1 MFKRNRE
8 LGESLGL
15 EDFLKELSDIDFFGL
30 DVEQR
35 LYLKNSAIETCVNLM
50 GRTISTA
57 DFRFIKNKKRVD
69 HDFDYL
75 LNVRPN
81 SNQSAAEFW
90 KDFTYTLLVENEVL
104 VILSD
109 NNELL
114 IADSFDKIEYAL
126 YEDIFK
132 SVTIKGFTFKRD
144 FKMNEVIYMTYN
156 NKKFTRF
163 LDGMFKDYSELFS
176 RMIETKMYD
185 NQIRALA
192 EVQAT
197 QELDEKNRKKLN
209 SFIQRLYQNFRKSA
223 FAIAPKI
230 KGFNYEEITKG
241 QTSKGQSVEELEK
254 LRKDTTKQVANI
266 LGIPS
271 ALVLGELSEYETA
284 MKAYIR
290 LTAKPLVEQIKDELN
305 AKLIEKQ
312 DYKNGLQLKVYGV
325 NEKSPLEM
333 AQDAD
338 KLRGS
343 GIADGHE
350 LREIIGFEHSDD
362 PIHDKFFI
370 TKNYATTDEATI
382 EGGEDSET

>member
-1 MFKRNRE
+1 MFDMFKRNRE
-8 LGESLGL
+8 LGQEINEILDLEFWGL
-15 EDFLKELSDIDFFGL
+15 EVD
-30 DVEQR
+30 QR
-35 LYLKNSAIETCVNLM
+35 LYLKQSAIETCVNLM

-90 KDFTYTLLVENEVL
+90 KDFIYTLLVENEVL

-109 NNELL
+109 TNELL
-114 IADSFDKIEYAL
+114 IADSFDKIPYAL

-132 SVTIKGFTFKRD
+132 SVTVKGYTFKRD
-144 FKMNEVIYMTYN
+144 FKMSEVIYMTYN

-163 LDGMFKDYSELFS
+163 LDGMFKDYSDLFS
-176 RMIETKMYD
+176 RMIETKMYE

-192 EVQAT
+192 GIETT
-197 QELDEKNRKKLN
+197 QNLDKENQKKLHN
-209 SFIQRLYQNFRKSA
+209 FIQRLYQNFRKSA
-223 FAIAPKI
+223 FAIAPKV
-230 KGFNYEEITKG
+230 KGFDYEEITKG
-241 QTSKGQSVEELEK
+241 QGTKSQSVEELEK

-290 LTAKPLVEQIKDELN
+290 LTAKPLVEQIKDELT
-305 AKLIEKQ
+305 AKLIDER

-343 GIADGHE
+343 AVANGHE
-350 LREIIGFEHSDD
+350 IREMIGLEHSDD

-370 TKNYATTDEATI
+370 TKNYNMSDNAI
-382 EGGEDSET
+382 EGGEKD

>member
-1 MFKRNRE
+1 MFKQNRE
-8 LGESLGL
+8 LGQEIDEIFDLDFWGL
-15 EDFLKELSDIDFFGL
+15 E
-30 DVEQR
+30 VEQR

-90 KDFTYTLLVENEVL
+90 KDFIYTLLVENEVL
-104 VILSD
+104 AILSD
-109 NNELL
+109 TDEFL
-114 IADSFDKIEYAL
+114 ITDSFDRIEYAL

-132 SVTIKGFTFKRD
+132 NVTVKGYTFKRD

-163 LDGMFKDYSELFS
+163 LDGMFKDYTELFS
-176 RMIETKMYD
+176 RMVETKMYES
-185 NQIRALA
+185 QIRALA
-192 EVQAT
+192 EIDTT
-197 QELDEKNRKKLN
+197 QKLDSESQKKLN
-209 SFIQRLYQNFRKSA
+209 NFIQRLYQNFRKSA
-223 FAIAPKI
+223 FAIAPKV
-230 KGFNYEEITKG
+230 KGFNYDEITKG
-241 QTSKGQSVEELEK
+241 QGSKNQPVKELEE

-266 LGIPS
+266 LGIPA

-305 AKLIEKQ
+305 AKLIEMQ
-312 DYKNGLQLKVYGV
+312 DYKNGLHLKVYGV

-350 LREIIGFEHSDD
+350 LREIIGFEYSDD

-382 EGGEDSET
+382 EGGEK

>member
-1 MFKRNRE
+1 MFRRNKN
-8 LGESLGL
+8 LGE
-15 EDFLKELSDIDFFGL
+15 EFNDMFDMEFFGL

-57 DFRFIKNKKRVD
+57 DFRFIKDKKRVD

-81 SNQSAAEFW
+81 SNQSAAQFW
-90 KDFTYTLLVENEVL
+90 KDFIHTLLVENEVL

-109 NNELL
+109 NDELL
-114 IADSFDKIEYAL
+114 IADSFHREKYAL
-126 YEDIFK
+126 YEDTFHD
-132 SVTIKGFTFKRD
+132 VTVKGYTFKRT
-144 FKMNEVIYMTYN
+144 FSMSKVIYMTYN

-163 LDGMFKDYSELFS
+163 LDGMFTDYTELFS
-176 RMIETKMYD
+176 RMIETKMYE

-192 EVQAT
+192 GLDTT
-197 QELDEKNRKKLN
+197 QSLDEKNRKKL
-209 SFIQRLYQNFRKSA
+209 QNFIGRMYEVFRRSA
-223 FAIAPKI
+223 FAIAPKL
-230 KGFNYEEITKG
+230 KGLDYEEITKG
-241 QTSKGQSVEELEK
+241 QTTRGQSVEELEK

-305 AKLIEKQ
+305 AKLIEMK
-312 DYKNGLQLKVYGV
+312 DYKNGLRLKVYGV
-325 NEKSPLEM
+325 NEKTPLEL
-333 AQDAD
+333 AKDVYQ
-338 KLRGS
+338 LRGS
-343 GIADGHE
+343 GVVDGHE
-350 LREIIGFEHSDD
+350 SRDILELEYSDD

-370 TKNYATTDEATI
+370 TKNYATTDEVV
-382 EGGEDSET
+382 EGGENE

>member
-8 LGESLGL
+8 LGKELGQELEEILDLEFWGL
-15 EDFLKELSDIDFFGL
+15 EVDE
-30 DVEQR
+30 R
-35 LYLKNSAIETCVNLM
+35 LYLKQSAIETCVNLM

-90 KDFTYTLLVENEVL
+90 KDFVYTLLVENEVL

-109 NNELL
+109 TNELL
-114 IADSFDKIEYAL
+114 IADSFDRIEYAL

-132 SVTIKGFTFKRD
+132 SVTVKNYTFKRD
-144 FKMNEVIYMTYN
+144 FKMGEVIYMTYN

-176 RMIETKMYD
+176 RMIETKMYE

-192 EVQAT
+192 EIETT
-197 QELDEKNRKKLN
+197 QSLNEENLGKLN
-209 SFIQRLYQNFRKSA
+209 RFIKRLYQNFRKSA

-241 QTSKGQSVEELEK
+241 QGTKSQSVEELGK
-254 LRKDTTKQVANI
+254 LRQDVTKHVANI

-290 LTAKPLVEQIKDELN
+290 LTAKPLVEQIKDELTT
-305 AKLIEKQ
+305 KLIEET
-312 DYKNGLQLKVYGV
+312 DYKNGLKLKVYGV

-343 GIADGHE
+343 AVANGHE
-350 LREIIGFEHSDD
+350 IREMIGLEHSDD

-370 TKNYATTDEATI
+370 TKNYTTSDEAV
-382 EGGEDSET
+382 EGGEKD

>member
-1 MFKRNRE
+1 MFNKNRNLGQE
-8 LGESLGL
+8 LNEIFDL
-15 EDFLKELSDIDFFGL
+15 DFFGL

-35 LYLKNSAIETCVNLM
+35 LYLKNSAIETCVNFM
-50 GRTISTA
+50 GRTISVA
-57 DFRFIKNKKRVD
+57 DFRFIKNKKRVK

-90 KDFTYTLLVENEVL
+90 KDFVYTLLVENEVL
-104 VILSD
+104 VILTD
-109 NNELL
+109 TDELL
-114 IADSFDKIEYAL
+114 IADSFDKVEYAL
-126 YEDIFK
+126 YEDVFK
-132 SVTIKGFTFKRD
+132 SVTVKGYTFKRD
-144 FKMNEVIYMTYN
+144 FVMSEVIYMTYN

-176 RMIETKMYD
+176 RMVETKMYE

-192 EVQAT
+192 EIEASQN
-197 QELDEKNRKKLN
+197 LDEKNRKRLN
-209 SFIQRLYQNFRKSA
+209 NFIQRLYQNFRKSA

-241 QTSKGQSVEELEK
+241 QGTKTQSVEELEK
-254 LRKDTTKQVANI
+254 LKKDVTKQVANI

-290 LTAKPLVEQIKDELN
+290 LTAKPLVEQIKDELT
-305 AKLIEKQ
+305 AKVIEKR
-312 DYKNGLQLKVYGV
+312 DYDNGLKLKVYGV

-333 AQDAD
+333 AQDAE

-362 PIHDKFFI
+362 PIHDKFFM
-370 TKNYATTDEATI
+370 TKNFANSDVAV
-382 EGGEDSET
+382 EGGENE

>member
-1 MFKRNRE
+1 MFKSNRE
-8 LGESLGL
+8 LGQELGQELEEILDLEFWGL
-15 EDFLKELSDIDFFGL
+15 EVD
-30 DVEQR
+30 QR
-35 LYLKNSAIETCVNLM
+35 LYLKQSAIETCVNLM

-57 DFRFIKNKKRVD
+57 EFRFVKDKKRVK

-90 KDFTYTLLVENEVL
+90 KDFVYTLLVENEVL

-114 IADSFDKIEYAL
+114 IADSFTRIEYAL

-132 SVTIKGFTFKRD
+132 DVTVKGYTFKRE
-144 FKMNEVIYMTYN
+144 FKMSKVIYMTYN

-163 LDGMFKDYSELFS
+163 LDEMFKDYSELFS

-254 LRKDTTKQVANI
+254 LKKDVTKQVANI

-284 MKAYIR
+284 IKAYIR
-290 LTAKPLVEQIKDELN
+290 LSAKPFVKQIKDEFTS
-305 AKLIEKQ
+305 KLIEKQ
-312 DYKNGLQLKVYGV
+312 EYEKGLRLKVYGV

-343 GIADGHE
+343 AVANGHE
-350 LREIIGFEHSDD
+350 IREMIGLEHSDD

-370 TKNYATTDEATI
+370 TKNYTTSDAAV
-382 EGGEDSET
+382 EGGEDK

>member
-8 LGESLGL
+8 LGQELNDLFDFDFSGL
-15 EDFLKELSDIDFFGL
+15 E
-30 DVEQR
+30 VEQR

-81 SNQSAAEFW
+81 KNQSAAEFW
-90 KDFTYTLLVENEVL
+90 KDFVYTLLVENEVL
-104 VILSD
+104 VVLSD
-109 NNELL
+109 TNDFL
-114 IADSFDKIEYAL
+114 IADGFDRVEYAL
-126 YEDIFK
+126 YEDVFK
-132 SVTIKGFTFKRD
+132 NVTVKDYTFGRD
-144 FKMNEVIYMTYN
+144 FEMSKVIYMTYN

-163 LDGMFKDYSELFS
+163 LDGMFKDYTELFS
-176 RMIETKMYD
+176 RMVETKMYE

-192 EVQAT
+192 EIETT
-197 QELDEKNRKKLN
+197 QKLDKKNQERLSK
-209 SFIQRLYQNFRKSA
+209 FIQRLYSNFRKSA
-223 FAIAPKI
+223 FAIAPKV

-241 QTSKGQSVEELEK
+241 QGTKSQPVKELEE

-266 LGIPS
+266 IGIPA

-290 LTAKPLVEQIKDELN
+290 LTAKPLVEQIKDELTS
-305 AKLIEKQ
+305 KLIDQQ
-312 DYKNGLQLKVYGV
+312 DYENGLKLKVYGV

-370 TKNYATTDEATI
+370 TKNYATTDEAI
-382 EGGEDSET
+382 ERGENNE

>member
-1 MFKRNRE
+1 MFKRNMESGEE
-8 LGESLGL
+8 LSESLD
-15 EDFLKELSDIDFFGL
+15 EWEFFGL

-35 LYLKNSAIETCVNLM
+35 LYLKQSAIETCVNLM

-57 DFRFIKNKKRVD
+57 DFRFIKNKRRID
-69 HDFDYL
+69 HDFDYM

-90 KDFTYTLLVENEVL
+90 KDFIYTLLVENEVL

-109 NNELL
+109 TNELL
-114 IADSFDKIEYAL
+114 IADSFDKIPYAL

-132 SVTIKGFTFKRD
+132 SVTVKGYTFKRD
-144 FKMNEVIYMTYN
+144 FKMSEVIYMTYN

-163 LDGMFKDYSELFS
+163 LDGMFKDYTEMFS
-176 RMIETKMYD
+176 RMVETKMYE

-192 EVQAT
+192 EIETT
-197 QELDEKNRKKLN
+197 QRLDDESRKKLN
-209 SFIQRLYQNFRKSA
+209 DFISRMYAAFKKSA
-223 FAIAPKI
+223 FAIVPKV
-230 KGFNYEEITKG
+230 KGFNYDEITKG
-241 QTSKGQSVEELEK
+241 QGTKAQPVKELEE

-290 LTAKPLVEQIKDELN
+290 LTAKPLVEQIKDELT
-305 AKLIEKQ
+305 AKLIDEK
-312 DYKNGLQLKVYGV
+312 DYKDGLQLRVYGV

-343 GIADGHE
+343 GTVDGHE
-350 LREIIGFEHSDD
+350 LREILGFEHSDD

-370 TKNYATTDEATI
+370 TKNYATTDEAI
-382 EGGEDSET
+382 KEGDESE

>member
-1 MFKRNRE
+1 MFKKNRE
-8 LGESLGL
+8 LGQELNEIFDLDFWGL
-15 EDFLKELSDIDFFGL
+15 EVD
-30 DVEQR
+30 QR
-35 LYLKNSAIETCVNLM
+35 LYLKQSAIETCVNLM

-57 DFRFIKNKKRVD
+57 DFRFIKNKKRVE

-90 KDFTYTLLVENEVL
+90 KDFVYTLLVENEVL

-109 NNELL
+109 TDELL
-114 IADSFDKIEYAL
+114 IADSFDKIPYAL
-126 YEDIFK
+126 YEDVFRG
-132 SVTIKGFTFKRD
+132 VTVKNYTFKRD
-144 FKMNEVIYMTYN
+144 FKMSEVIYMTYN

-176 RMIETKMYD
+176 RMVETKMYE

-192 EVQAT
+192 EIDST
-197 QELDEKNRKKLN
+197 QKLDKENQSKLN
-209 SFIQRLYQNFRKSA
+209 RFIQRLYQNFRKSA

-241 QTSKGQSVEELEK
+241 QGTKSQPVEELSK
-254 LRKDTTKQVANI
+254 LRQDVTKHVANI

-290 LTAKPLVEQIKDELN
+290 LTVKPLVEQIKDELT
-305 AKLIEKQ
+305 AKLIDEQ
-312 DYKNGLQLKVYGV
+312 DYKNGLRLKVYGV

-370 TKNYATTDEATI
+370 TKNYATTDEAVK
-382 EGGEDSET
+382 GGEKD

>member
-1 MFKRNRE
+1 MFNKNRNLGQE
-8 LGESLGL
+8 LNEIFDL
-15 EDFLKELSDIDFFGL
+15 DFFGL

-35 LYLKNSAIETCVNLM
+35 LYLKNSTIETCVNFM
-50 GRTISTA
+50 GRTISVA
-57 DFRFIKNKKRVD
+57 DFRFIKDKKRVK

-90 KDFTYTLLVENEVL
+90 KDFVYTLLVENEVL
-104 VILSD
+104 VILTD
-109 NNELL
+109 TDELL

-126 YEDIFK
+126 YEDVFK
-132 SVTIKGFTFKRD
+132 SVTVKGYTFKRD
-144 FKMNEVIYMTYN
+144 FVMSEVIYMTYN
-156 NKKFTRF
+156 NKKFTKF

-176 RMIETKMYD
+176 RMVEMKMYD
-185 NQIRALA
+185 SQIRALA
-192 EVQAT
+192 EIDTT
-197 QELDEKNRKKLN
+197 QKLDEKNQTRLN
-209 SFIQRLYQNFRKSA
+209 KFIQRLYQNFRKSA

-241 QTSKGQSVEELEK
+241 QGTKTQSVEELERLK
-254 LRKDTTKQVANI
+254 KDVTKQVANI

-290 LTAKPLVEQIKDELN
+290 LTAKPLVEQIKDELT
-305 AKLIEKQ
+305 AKVIEKK
-312 DYKNGLQLKVYGV
+312 DYDNGLKLKVYGV

-333 AQDAD
+333 AQDAE

-350 LREIIGFEHSDD
+350 LREIIGFEYSDD
-362 PIHDKFFI
+362 PIHNKFFM
-370 TKNYATTDEATI
+370 TKNFANSDVAV
-382 EGGEDSET
+382 EGGENE

>member
-1 MFKRNRE
+1 MFRRNKDF
-8 LGESLGL
+8 GEEFNDMFDL
-15 EDFLKELSDIDFFGL
+15 EFLGL

-57 DFRFIKNKKRVD
+57 DFRFIKDKKRVE
-69 HDFDYL
+69 HDFSYL

-81 SNQSAAEFW
+81 NNQSAASFW
-90 KDFTYTLLVENEVL
+90 KDFIYTLLVENEVL

-114 IADSFDKIEYAL
+114 IADSFDKVEYAL

-132 SVTIKGFTFKRD
+132 SVTVKGYTFKRD
-144 FKMNEVIYMTYN
+144 FRMSEVIYMTYN

-163 LDGMFKDYSELFS
+163 LDGMFTDYTELFS
-176 RMIETKMYD
+176 RMIETKMYE

-192 EVQAT
+192 EIEAT
-197 QELDEKNRKKLN
+197 QKLDKNNNDRLN
-209 SFIQRLYQNFRKSA
+209 RFIQRLYQNFRKSA

-230 KGFNYEEITKG
+230 KGFNYEEITDG
-241 QTSKGQSVEELEK
+241 RSAQGQSVEELEK

-290 LTAKPLVEQIKDELN
+290 LTAKPLIEQIKDELT
-305 AKLIEKQ
+305 AKLIEEK
-312 DYKNGLQLKVYGV
+312 DYKNGLELKVYGV

-338 KLRGS
+338 KLRAS
-343 GIADGHE
+343 GVADGNEIRDMLE
-350 LREIIGFEHSDD
+350 LEHSDD

-370 TKNYATTDEATI
+370 TKNYNTSDQAI
-382 EGGEDSET
+382 EGGENE

>member
-1 MFKRNRE
+1 MFKRNKTFSE
-8 LGESLGL
+8 EFNDMFDLDFLGL
-15 EDFLKELSDIDFFGL
+15 ET
-30 DVEQR
+30 EQR
-35 LYLKNSAIETCVNLM
+35 LYLKNTAIETCVNLM

-57 DFRFIKNKKRVD
+57 DFRFVKNKKRID

-90 KDFTYTLLVENEVL
+90 KDFIYTLLVENEVL
-104 VILSD
+104 VVLSD
-109 NNELL
+109 NDELL
-114 IADSFDKIEYAL
+114 IADSFDRIEYAL
-126 YEDIFK
+126 YEDKFQN
-132 SVTIKGFTFKRD
+132 VTIKNYTFKRT
-144 FKMNEVIYMTYN
+144 FEMSKVIYMTYN
-156 NKKFTRF
+156 NKKFTSF
-163 LDGMFKDYSELFS
+163 LDGMFKDYTELFS
-176 RMIETKMYD
+176 RMIETKMYE

-192 EVQAT
+192 EIEAT
-197 QELDEKNRKKLN
+197 QSLDEKNRDRLN
-209 SFIQRLYQNFRKSA
+209 RFIQRLYQNFRKSA

-254 LRKDTTKQVANI
+254 LKKDTTKQVANI

-290 LTAKPLVEQIKDELN
+290 LTAKPLIEQIKDEFTS
-305 AKLIEKQ
+305 KLIEKQ
-312 DYKNGLQLKVYGV
+312 DYKNGLKLKVYGV

-338 KLRGS
+338 KLRAS
-343 GIADGHE
+343 GVADGHE
-350 LREIIGFEHSDD
+350 IRELMGFEHSDD

-370 TKNYATTDEATI
+370 TKNYNTADEAM
-382 EGGEDSET
+382 GGESDE

>member
-1 MFKRNRE
+1 MFNKNRNLGQE
-8 LGESLGL
+8 LNEVFDL
-15 EDFLKELSDIDFFGL
+15 DFFGL

-35 LYLKNSAIETCVNLM
+35 LYLKNSAIETCVNFM
-50 GRTISTA
+50 GRTISVA
-57 DFRFIKNKKRVD
+57 DFRFIKNKKRVK

-90 KDFTYTLLVENEVL
+90 KDFVYTLLVENEVL
-104 VILSD
+104 VILTD
-109 NNELL
+109 TDELL
-114 IADSFDKIEYAL
+114 IADSFDKVEYAL
-126 YEDIFK
+126 YEDVFK
-132 SVTIKGFTFKRD
+132 SVTVKGYTFKRD
-144 FKMNEVIYMTYN
+144 FVMSEVIYMTYN

-176 RMIETKMYD
+176 RMVETKMYE

-192 EVQAT
+192 EIEASQN
-197 QELDEKNRKKLN
+197 LDEKNRKRLN
-209 SFIQRLYQNFRKSA
+209 NFIQRLYQNFRKSA

-241 QTSKGQSVEELEK
+241 QGTKTQSVEELEK
-254 LRKDTTKQVANI
+254 LKKDVTKQVANI

-290 LTAKPLVEQIKDELN
+290 LTAKPLVEQIKDELT
-305 AKLIEKQ
+305 AKVIEKR
-312 DYKNGLQLKVYGV
+312 DYDNGLKLKVYGV

-333 AQDAD
+333 AQDAE

-362 PIHDKFFI
+362 PIHDKFFM
-370 TKNYATTDEATI
+370 TKNFANSDVAV
-382 EGGEDSET
+382 EGGENE